1 MKQLVIIAE
10 IDGNIIDEKT
20 KWIWDSFHKMKE
32 VNGLKIREV
41 KEFGNRRTLEISRA
55 HTRNLEI
62 ENSDIKKELVVIE
75 SKWNELREEIDIQ
88 SRAAFQEGNEEFS
101 KVLDG
106 LKNKMWGF

>member
-10 IDGNIIDEKT
+10 IDGNMMNEKT
-20 KWIWDSFHKMKE
+20 EWIWDSFHKMKKL
-32 VNGLKIREV
+32 NGLKVREV
-41 KEFGNRRTLEISRA
+41 KEFCNRRTLEISRA

-62 ENSDIKKELVVIE
+62 ENSDVKKEIVVIE

-88 SRAAFQEGNEEFS
+88 SRAAFQDGNEEFS

-106 LKNKMWGF
+106 LKNKMCGF